1 MAEGVLRAEAEKRGL
16 AIAIDS
22 AGTANHH
29 TGEAPDPRA
38 IACMRSYGIDISM
51 QRARQFSVQDFE
63 RFDHIFV
70 MDRSNLRNVMQLAG
84 SEAHRSKVK
93 LWLHHAAEAKRD
105 EVPDPWYGEM
115 DGFHEVYRM
124 IEEASQGFLESQSF
138 PLR

>member
-16 AIAIDS
+16 AIEIDS

-38 IACMRSYGIDISM
+38 IACMRSYGIDISLL
-51 QRARQFSVQDFE
+51 RARQFSVQDFE

-70 MDRSNLRNVMQLAG
+70 MDRANLRNVMQLTE
-84 SEAHRSKVK
+84 SDAHRSKVK
-93 LWLHHAAEAKRD
+93 LWLHHAPTSKQE
-105 EVPDPWYGEM
+105 EVPDPWYGKM
-115 DGFHEVYRM
+115 DGFHEVYHM